1 MTDQGQ
7 AGIVAIVE
15 LEGESAQLRGQ
26 LERAGDR
33 GAVTIA
39 VTGPARSGKSAVLRS
54 VVAEHEDWLVLW
66 ANCLPLGDSIPFG
79 VIYQWFAGLA
89 RVTEDG
95 DEPFDGPGAALRELV
110 VRGAVDTAATE
121 VSYAVRWAVARL
133 AGRQRVLLIVDDLQW
148 ADAASA
154 TVIGHLV
161 SLLSPEPIALL
172 CGIREDR
179 AVPKPPVVEAIL
191 HAARVVSLRRG
202 RLTPAELRVATLAAA
217 GLSNREIAARLFVTL
232 KTVEFHLSH
241 CFRKLGVTTRHA
253 LAAMLETEPV
263 A

>member
-1 MTDQGQ
+1 M
-7 AGIVAIVE
+7 
-15 LEGESAQLRGQ
+15 RGH
-26 LERAGDR
+26 LERVGDG

-39 VTGPARSGKSAVLRS
+39 VTGPASSDKSGVLRA
-54 VVAEHEDWLVLW
+54 VAAEHADWLVLW
-66 ANCLPLGDSIPFG
+66 ANCLPLGDAISFG
-79 VIYQWFAGLA
+79 VVYQWFAGLA

-110 VRGAVDTAATE
+110 IRGAVDTDTAE
-121 VSYAVRWAVARL
+121 ISYAVRWAVARL
-133 AGRQRVLLIVDDLQW
+133 AVRQRVLLIVDDLQW

-172 CGIREDR
+172 CGIRDDQE
-179 AVPKPPVVEAIL
+179 VPKSSLVEAIL
-191 HAARVVSLRRG
+191 HAANVVSLRRG

-232 KTVEFHLSH
+232 KTVEFHLSG

-253 LAAMLETEPV
+253 LAELLETEP
-263 A
+263 AT